1 VDGRAVSAN
10 ADRTVVRIPLGEGL
24 AAGRSASISF
34 NLNVVAPKGTD
45 RSGQYPQGMVAFGNL
60 LPVVAPID
68 EEGVNVDPYVV
79 AGESFYSIAAPW
91 KVKVAGPDGWTFAT
105 TGASSTASGG
115 PTVDATTAKSRDF
128 LIVAMKGW
136 EQKSQVVDGTTI
148 RSWAPVGS
156 ADKSALMLSAASEA
170 LTYFNRRFGA
180 YEGDGEYELIAAPG
194 MGGGMEY
201 PGITLNDTN
210 SPRSFLREVVI
221 HETGHQ
227 WFYSMV
233 GNNQHDD
240 PWLDESFT
248 SYITAEYLRAPAI
261 DVATRL
267 APAIHGR
274 RDRAPGSGRPL
285 GPSNL
290 PVRVSSPMSVLNGR
304 GYVNMIYGEGAR
316 VLERLRRELGDE
328 IFVRGMREHVATA
341 KHGIASTA
349 KFIEIM
355 SNAAG
360 RDLTGWFAN
369 NKVLATEPEA
379 GKQHDPNR
387 LV

>member
-1 VDGRAVSAN
+1 
-10 ADRTVVRIPLGEGL
+10 
-24 AAGRSASISF
+24 
-34 NLNVVAPKGTD
+34 
-45 RSGQYPQGMVAFGNL
+45 
-60 LPVVAPID
+60 
-68 EEGVNVDPYVV
+68 
-79 AGESFYSIAAPW
+79 
-91 KVKVAGPDGWTFAT
+91 
-105 TGASSTASGG
+105 
-115 PTVDATTAKSRDF
+115 
-128 LIVAMKGW
+128 
-136 EQKSQVVDGTTI
+136 
-148 RSWAPVGS
+148 
-156 ADKSALMLSAASEA
+156 MLSAASEA